1 MKLLI
6 LMSDTGGGH
15 RSAAEAVCA
24 ALDRMEARSTVELL
38 DFFAMCSPFPLNQ
51 ASTIYRLWVNHAA
64 PLWGASFHFSNGRR
78 RADLLGW
85 LISLIARRRL
95 EATLRTFQP
104 DVLACVH
111 PLATQLAADARRGFS
126 HDLPFVTIVTDLVT
140 AHASWFSRE
149 VDVLV
154 APSEAVGAH
163 ARQVGIPLEKI
174 RVIGQ
179 PVHPRFAAVDTER
192 CSTRESLGFAP
203 DRFTALLIG
212 GGEGMGRVAEMA
224 RAIDSAGLY
233 LQQIVICGRNEA
245 LRRRLEMMAWQ
256 VPTRALGFV
265 RNMPALM
272 HAADVVVTKAGPSTI
287 CEALVVGRPLLLTGH
302 VPGQERG
309 NVDYVVEAGAGRLTE
324 TPQALTAAL
333 YDLVSSGSE
342 SHECMMANAR
352 ELAKPSAARDIGQLL
367 LTLTSR
373 RPESTPRSAPLP

>member
-38 DFFAMCSPFPLNQ
+38 DFFAMCSPFPLNH
-51 ASTIYRLWVNHAA
+51 AGTIYRLWVNHAA

-78 RADLLGW
+78 RADLLGR

-95 EATLRTFQP
+95 EATLQTFQP
-104 DVLACVH
+104 DILACVH
-111 PLATQLAADARRGFS
+111 PLSTQLAADACRG
-126 HDLPFVTIVTDLVT
+126 LPFVTIVTDLVT

-154 APSEAVGAH
+154 APSEAVGEH
-163 ARQVGIPLEKI
+163 ARRAGIPPERI

-179 PVHPRFAAVDTER
+179 PVHPRFATVDAER
-192 CSTRESLGFAP
+192 CSTRESLGLAP

-224 RAIDSAGLY
+224 RAIDSAGLH
-233 LQQIVICGRNEA
+233 LQQIVVCGRNEA
-245 LRRRLEMMAWQ
+245 LRRQLDMMAWQ

-309 NVDYVVEAGAGRLTE
+309 NVGYVVEAGAGRLTE

-333 YDLVSSGSE
+333 YGLVSSEGE
-342 SHECMMANAR
+342 SYERMLASAR
-352 ELAKPSAARDIGQLL
+352 ELARPSAARDIGQLL
-367 LTLTSR
+367 LTLASR
-373 RPESTPRSAPLP
+373 